1 MGFYYEEL
9 PEGREFACGEREIG
23 DAEIAAFA
31 ELSGDRNPLHL
42 DEEYARGTAFGG
54 RVVHGALGIAV
65 ATGLMAQSGL
75 TAGTLVALLG
85 LDWRFVAP
93 IRPGDRLSLK
103 LRVAA
108 SSSGAARRSPRRQG
122 VAGRADVLDIAF
134 GGLGENGVVG
144 LEERRGAIAQ
154 PAFRQQLGRQERIA
168 RRKGAV
174 GVHQL

>member
-54 RVVHGALGIAV
+54 RVAHGALGIAV

-108 SSSGAARRSPRRQG
+108 RRHLPGRDRGVVKFVAELVNRRGELAQSGEIVELIRRSAPL
-122 VAGRADVLDIAF
+122 A
-134 GGLGENGVVG
+134 
-144 LEERRGAIAQ
+144 
-154 PAFRQQLGRQERIA
+154 
-168 RRKGAV
+168 
-174 GVHQL
+174 

>member
-54 RVVHGALGIAV
+54 RVAHGALGIAV

-108 SSSGAARRSPRRQG
+108 RRDVPGRDRGVVKFVAELVNQRGELAQSGEIVELIRRSAPL
-122 VAGRADVLDIAF
+122 A
-134 GGLGENGVVG
+134 
-144 LEERRGAIAQ
+144 
-154 PAFRQQLGRQERIA
+154 
-168 RRKGAV
+168 
-174 GVHQL
+174 

>member
-54 RVVHGALGIAV
+54 RVAHGALGIAV

-108 SSSGAARRSPRRQG
+108 RRDLPGRDRGVVKFVAELVNQRGELAQSGEIVELIRRSAPL
-122 VAGRADVLDIAF
+122 A
-134 GGLGENGVVG
+134 
-144 LEERRGAIAQ
+144 
-154 PAFRQQLGRQERIA
+154 
-168 RRKGAV
+168 
-174 GVHQL
+174 

>member
-54 RVVHGALGIAV
+54 RVAHGAQGIAL
-65 ATGLMAQSGL
+65 ATRLMAQSGL

-108 SSSGAARRSPRRQG
+108 RRDLP
-122 VAGRADVLDIAF
+122 GRDR
-134 GGLGENGVVG
+134 GVVKFVAELVNQRG
-144 LEERRGAIAQ
+144 ELAQSGEIVELIRRGAPLA
-154 PAFRQQLGRQERIA
+154 
-168 RRKGAV
+168 
-174 GVHQL
+174 

>member
-54 RVVHGALGIAV
+54 RVAHGALGIAV

-108 SSSGAARRSPRRQG
+108 RRDLSGRDR
-122 VAGRADVLDIAF
+122 
-134 GGLGENGVVG
+134 GVVKFVAELVNQRG
-144 LEERRGAIAQ
+144 ELAQSGEIVELIRRGAPLA
-154 PAFRQQLGRQERIA
+154 
-168 RRKGAV
+168 
-174 GVHQL
+174 

>member
-54 RVVHGALGIAV
+54 RVAHGALGIAV

-108 SSSGAARRSPRRQG
+108 RRDLP
-122 VAGRADVLDIAF
+122 GRDR
-134 GGLGENGVVG
+134 GVVKFVAELVNQRG
-144 LEERRGAIAQ
+144 ELAQSGEIVELIRRGAPLA
-154 PAFRQQLGRQERIA
+154 
-168 RRKGAV
+168 
-174 GVHQL
+174 

>member
-9 PEGREFACGEREIG
+9 PGGREFACGEREIG

-54 RVVHGALGIAV
+54 RVAHGALGIAV

-108 SSSGAARRSPRRQG
+108 RRDLPGRDRGVVKFVAELVNQRGELAQSGEIVELIRRSAPL
-122 VAGRADVLDIAF
+122 A
-134 GGLGENGVVG
+134 
-144 LEERRGAIAQ
+144 
-154 PAFRQQLGRQERIA
+154 
-168 RRKGAV
+168 
-174 GVHQL
+174 

>member
-54 RVVHGALGIAV
+54 RVAHGALGIAV

-108 SSSGAARRSPRRQG
+108 RRDLSGRDRGVVKFVAELVNQRGELAQSGEIVELIRRSAPL
-122 VAGRADVLDIAF
+122 A
-134 GGLGENGVVG
+134 
-144 LEERRGAIAQ
+144 
-154 PAFRQQLGRQERIA
+154 
-168 RRKGAV
+168 
-174 GVHQL
+174 

>member
-54 RVVHGALGIAV
+54 RVAHGALGIAV
-65 ATGLMAQSGL
+65 ATGLIAQSGL

-108 SSSGAARRSPRRQG
+108 RRDLSGRDRGVVKFVAELVNQRGELAQSGEIVELIRRSAPL
-122 VAGRADVLDIAF
+122 A
-134 GGLGENGVVG
+134 
-144 LEERRGAIAQ
+144 
-154 PAFRQQLGRQERIA
+154 
-168 RRKGAV
+168 
-174 GVHQL
+174 

>member
-42 DEEYARGTAFGG
+42 DEEYARGTPFGG
-54 RVVHGALGIAV
+54 RVAHGALGIAV

-108 SSSGAARRSPRRQG
+108 RRDLP
-122 VAGRADVLDIAF
+122 GRDR
-134 GGLGENGVVG
+134 GVVKFVAE
-144 LEERRGAIAQ
+144 LVNQRGELAQSGEIVELIRTRPTLAGGGAPAI
-154 PAFRQQLGRQERIA
+154 P
-168 RRKGAV
+168 V
-174 GVHQL
+174 